1 MCYLWDIIG
10 MVRTTIFCIIF
21 FVIQVAQS
29 AQLLIPMDESQKN
42 HLKSYG
48 LAFWLLKQN
57 QEVQWLLNYQGGS
70 FMFNYSAAA
79 EKECKV
85 RGITYET
92 ITDGAANAI
101 ITEIQNPSANM
112 NVVKLLNAPKI
123 AVYSPKTKQPWDD
136 AVTLVLT
143 YAEIPYDIVFDD
155 EVLGGKLLEYD
166 WLHLHHEDFTGQF
179 GKFYS
184 SYHSAPWYVAEVEE
198 AEAMAKKHGF
208 GSARE
213 LKRAVVFKIRDF
225 MLGGGFLFAMCSATD
240 TYDIAMAAAETDIC
254 ESMFDGTPADGS
266 AQEKLDYEKCIAFK
280 DFTLIEDPM
289 YYEFSNIDVDP
300 VQRRVREEEDLFT
313 LFDYSAKWDLIP
325 AYCVKTTPA
334 PSKDSWDKPRPT
346 GTRWFDPMFWSWAK
360 MRCSTKPDTSMEN
373 LAKALGRFS
382 AGTTQKTTNILW
394 GSRQRI

>member
-1 MCYLWDIIG
+1 

-21 FVIQVAQS
+21 FVVQVAQS

-240 TYDIAMAAAETDIC
+240 TYDI
-254 ESMFDGTPADGS
+254 
-266 AQEKLDYEKCIAFK
+266 
-280 DFTLIEDPM
+280 
-289 YYEFSNIDVDP
+289 
-300 VQRRVREEEDLFT
+300 
-313 LFDYSAKWDLIP
+313 
-325 AYCVKTTPA
+325 
-334 PSKDSWDKPRPT
+334 
-346 GTRWFDPMFWSWAK
+346 
-360 MRCSTKPDTSMEN
+360 
-373 LAKALGRFS
+373 
-382 AGTTQKTTNILW
+382 
-394 GSRQRI
+394 